1 MTTFDKALIEAMK
14 SKKIKIE
21 NLVVDS
27 GGVVKLK
34 IIMPTP
40 EKETLNELL
49 KQSVCL
55 KIKS

>member
-14 SKKIKIE
+14 SKNIKIE